1 MCATKSRFVW
11 LLIGWRNGKR
21 DSSQSHLSKCKTKLR
36 LLEGHELL
44 HNGTSMLSTV
54 VIFLL
59 SVYSLEGFWS
69 VAKMVSN
76 SKLCWLRS
84 EFTEK
89 AWENAVRG
97 LGTLKPHDHPRR
109 PESCPN
115 VSDPLFQNEAKCKDA
130 TSKKLCLLENVIWD
144 CNNFKSKTRDFTTYP
159 RFEKEGFRKFQNL
172 AYHDSLQKQS
182 FSRSKR
188 PLNYK

>member
-1 MCATKSRFVW
+1 
-11 LLIGWRNGKR
+11 
-21 DSSQSHLSKCKTKLR
+21 
-36 LLEGHELL
+36 
-44 HNGTSMLSTV
+44 MLSTV

-109 PESCPN
+109 PESCPD
-115 VSDPLFQNEAKCKDA
+115 VSDPLFQNEAKCKNA
-130 TSKKLCLLENVIWD
+130 TSKKLFARECNETVIISNQRLETSHIPFLKRKASG
-144 CNNFKSKTRDFTTYP
+144 NFKNWLTMIHCKSKALADQSVHLIINNNVQKVIVDLKETTFTTYN
-159 RFEKEGFRKFQNL
+159 FL
-172 AYHDSLQKQS
+172 L
-182 FSRSKR
+182 
-188 PLNYK
+188 

>member
-1 MCATKSRFVW
+1 
-11 LLIGWRNGKR
+11 
-21 DSSQSHLSKCKTKLR
+21 
-36 LLEGHELL
+36 
-44 HNGTSMLSTV
+44 MLSTV

-144 CNNFKSKTRDFTTYP
+144 CNNFKSKTRDLPHILVLKRKASGNFKTWLTMIHCKSKALADQSVHLIINNNVQKVIVDLKETTFTTYN
-159 RFEKEGFRKFQNL
+159 FL
-172 AYHDSLQKQS
+172 L
-182 FSRSKR
+182 
-188 PLNYK
+188 